1 MNMIHRNSVKRN
13 AVSLFLASLFLISVM
28 FQGANQPSSLFNESS
43 NTTTLNSPPSANLDY
58 EQSITGAGNNR
69 SVRLF
74 MDNSSSTTGINNFNI
89 SSDNAGNYLNEG
101 QYNLTISKNYNTNY
115 TLEDDT
121 PLEYPTTTYAAST
134 QNSNYTMDTDY
145 NRNEPANNVILN
157 TNATFDGAAYSNNIL
172 GFWIELD
179 FVCTEGFT
187 LSISMYNYETSL
199 YQVLE
204 TYSANEA
211 KYYVRNENL
220 HYLNSSSAAQFS
232 LIFYNGTDDFN
243 VNVQSIAITAVKAQ
257 ETQISDENS
266 VALEFD
272 TKGDATIYGFYAWIR
287 SFNVTDG
294 SYAGNLT
301 IKLYE
306 SNLTTA
312 RKRSDIILNA
322 GTSLIVPDM
331 TVSPLMEYTIENYT
345 SDKPAWFSFENDVL
359 GEEVGVGNYYIVI
372 SSNVSKDLTRGYS
385 LVSIPDSSDPDG
397 ISDHLL
403 LQNETS
409 SWQQIPNSDAALFA
423 VNLTRAYFPEEI
435 ELKIENEPVSNAYT
449 FDDNNL
455 YDSFSDAFPY
465 DIYAAYWWGCGTIDH
480 VYNTPIATVGNKM
493 QVNLTW
499 NTEIYSG
506 DIAFTVSY
514 DVQKYFDDEATTV
527 YNLTLDESP
536 AWNVNYIYNSTND
549 RFVNW
554 NLMEAWY
561 FIPLDWDVADFV
573 VNSTTTSYLENITFP
588 STVDDQQVV
597 KVQELFISASGTY
610 ELQATSNNYIQ
621 NCGVNLDYEGNLWP
635 TNGFM
640 IGDNVSITVGILDS
654 EDKYLS
660 DGIVTAS
667 LFNTTGE
674 LDSSYILTDNSIDE
688 NTTYSRYLFESD
700 NAILSNATVEGEY
713 NIIVNW
719 TNGEEAGILRRPF
732 YVNHYAV
739 PNPIEISYQSDIS
752 ANQITAGIDT
762 FDTDIHNNEY
772 NIFMYAVRENGG
784 ENQID
789 EETNVQMLYNV
800 YMTNYLQNETF
811 FNAGEDVNIIID
823 LENRH
828 ASLNLN
834 VDVKVQLVYQN
845 NAEMVIVEDSIPK
858 SLAIYG
864 ASSGL
869 DKQKYN
875 FTLSIPT
882 VQEGGVNCPIRNS
895 PMKMNIIATIDGDEI
910 YSGMQDNVIYYSAL
924 NETSFDG
931 EILDVKEYNARS
943 GPSFIGNMPRTNLN
957 LPETVSYFIQLE
969 NGYLM
974 TSDAEI
980 CDIATEIT
988 KVDGKI
994 TDLYITESE
1003 FDHSSTVHL
1012 VGKAL
1017 DEYGNRLAGTSLNLF
1032 YDNTPSN
1039 DTDDW
1044 KALTTTA
1051 DLTTITTNANGEFT
1065 AIIDLSQAPI
1075 DTNLELKVEFP
1086 GNGTHEEMSLTLKES
1101 MPEYESILSVSVD
1114 SSITMIADTNNVITV
1129 RLMNN
1134 GNTKLRNIT
1143 VAIVESEFEETEI
1156 LLSDTFDLLVLNP
1169 YEEASFQIVLNQKSF
1184 DENSIS
1190 LNFTVKCEIEQ
1201 TGETLEETKD
1211 VEFKTYAVNENRV
1224 LITATVIAFIAGTA
1238 LFWIYGVIYIKKK
1251 VAEINAPVE
1260 TISDVKKTKSKRRVG
1275 KYVPI
1280 SELSTKSDEVE
1291 KAKEESST
1299 SLDDLLD
1306 EE

>member
-1 MNMIHRNSVKRN
+1 
-13 AVSLFLASLFLISVM
+13 M

-101 QYNLTISKNYNTNY
+101 QYNFTMSKNYNTNY

-121 PLEYPTTTYAAST
+121 PLEYPFDTFTATNAPSGFTDEASA
-134 QNSNYTMDTDY
+134 SN
-145 NRNEPANNVILN
+145 NLVLN
-157 TNATFDGAAYSNNIL
+157 TTADFGDNVFEENIL
-172 GFWIELD
+172 GFQIEMILTCDVD
-179 FVCTEGFT
+179 FD
-187 LSISMYNYETSL
+187 LSILMKNSYSSSYE
-199 YQVLE
+199 VLE
-204 TYSANEA
+204 TYSSDAISA
-211 KYYVRNENL
+211 QVVKIYVRNENL
-220 HYLNSSSAAQFS
+220 LYLNSSDESEFS
-232 LIFYNGTDDFN
+232 FDFTAGTDFE
-243 VNVQSIAITAVKAQ
+243 VSISSLSITAVKAQ
-257 ETQISDENS
+257 ETQIYDGKS

-272 TKGDATIYGFYAWIR
+272 TKGEATIYGFYAWIR
-287 SFNVTDG
+287 SFNTTDA
-294 SYAGNLT
+294 SYDGNLT
-301 IKLYE
+301 IQLYS
-306 SNLTTA
+306 SNTSSHP
-312 RKRSDIILNA
+312 KRSEIIL
-322 GTSLIVPDM
+322 SEDLLIEPNLL
-331 TVSPLMEYTIENYT
+331 LMEHTFENYT
-345 SDKPAWFSFENDVL
+345 LDKPNWFSFEDDLL
-359 GEEVGVGNYYIVI
+359 GENVSVGNYFIVI
-372 SSNVSKDLTRGYS
+372 SSNATKDLTRGYS
-385 LVSIPDSSDPDG
+385 VVTIPVSSIVGKNDVV
-397 ISDHLL
+397 DHLL
-403 LQNETS
+403 LQETTV
-409 SWQQIPNSDAALFA
+409 WEQIQNTDAALFA
-423 VNLTRAYFPEEI
+423 INLTRAYFPEEI
-435 ELKIENEPVSNAYT
+435 ELKIENDPITSTYT
-449 FDDNNL
+449 FDENIM
-455 YDSFSDAFPY
+455 YDSFDDAAPY
-465 DIYAAYWWGCGTIDH
+465 DNYAAYWWGCGTIDH
-480 VYNTPIATVGNKM
+480 VYDAPIATDGNKM

-499 NTEIYSG
+499 NPEIYSG
-506 DIAFTVSY
+506 DIYFTVSY
-514 DVQKYFDDEATTV
+514 DVQKYFDDEATTE
-527 YNLTLDESP
+527 YNLTLDEAP
-536 AWNVNYIYNSTND
+536 AWNVNYNYTSTND

-554 NLMEAWY
+554 SLMEAWY
-561 FIPLDWDVADFV
+561 FIPLDWSVSDFV
-573 VNSTTTSYLENITFP
+573 VNSTTTSYLENITYP
-588 STVDDQQVV
+588 STIDEQQVV
-597 KVQELFISASGTY
+597 KVQELFISASGIY

-762 FDTDIHNNEY
+762 FDTDIPNNEY

-828 ASLNLN
+828 TSLNLN

-845 NAEMVIVEDSIPK
+845 NAEMVIVEKSIPK

-1086 GNGTHEEMSLTLKES
+1086 GNGTHEGMSLTLQES

-1134 GNTKLRNIT
+1134 GNTKLKNIT

-1280 SELSTKSDEVE
+1280 SELSTKSDKVE